1 MWFILQHFFPIG
13 LVWILITIFT
23 GSRDEDQSYREALI
37 CTCGLAAISMIF
49 SWFLPEQF
57 ALLRYPIQVIALFF
71 LVERVCESSR
81 ATTWRIIIWYVV
93 ISLIYLLAVNVI
105 TDFLRQ
111 PVEFQAP

>member
-49 SWFLPEQF
+49 
-57 ALLRYPIQVIALFF
+57 F
-71 LVERVCESSR
+71 LVFTRPIRAAALSYTSYRSIFSR
-81 ATTWRIIIWYVV
+81 
-93 ISLIYLLAVNVI
+93 
-105 TDFLRQ
+105 
-111 PVEFQAP
+111 

>member
-49 SWFLPEQF
+49 SWFLPEQI
-57 ALLRYPIQVIALFF
+57 ALLRYPYKLSLYFF
-71 LVERVCESSR
+71 SLNEYAKAVAPQLGASSFGM
-81 ATTWRIIIWYVV
+81 
-93 ISLIYLLAVNVI
+93 L
-105 TDFLRQ
+105 
-111 PVEFQAP
+111 